1 MNVFKKSLIAAVA
14 SGLVLSGTAGAPV
27 LAQEGQQVTTQQVN
41 DLRNFSGQVTLN
53 IHKHAAPV
61 IAGATSNGLPP
72 ETPIDTKKNP
82 ALAGAVFEV
91 EPVLV
96 NGDPVDLTSIAG
108 WRLAEE
114 IQKGRTDG
122 VTYGEATP
130 LTTND
135 DGLATGAFNIGLYRV
150 TESKAPN
157 GYVGSAPFYVTLPMT
172 HPVERNT
179 WLNEV
184 HVYPKNNP
192 QEASAKTVKDANK
205 NQGDTITYTLEG
217 GVTRYDQR
225 NINSYVLTD
234 YYPSERLAP
243 EGANH
248 GVTKVYLADENG
260 KELETLAADDYTV
273 TNEAGTAG
281 TSLTRITLE
290 KDGVTKLNAN
300 KNATQVRADVNFKVS
315 VLPNTANPADSV
327 VNKINVTQNPAKNP
341 PEPGKPNEP
350 GTPPDNPQT
359 PPNDPPEDAPKAVSY
374 WGNLEVLKQKAGTN
388 ENLKDAEFSVYRCSS
403 ETANDP
409 KKPNPGPFKLEE
421 KAIQS
426 GTTGDDGKVFF
437 TGLHANNFQDGKAEP
452 SNPSGYC
459 LVETKA
465 PDGTQ
470 LQPRPIYFEVLAV
483 GDNLAEGTGTVPA
496 ITLTGNNTVVNS
508 PDNAG
513 FQLPLTGGNG
523 IWMLL
528 IIGGALVLVGG
539 GYAYYLRREGA
550 VA

>member
-14 SGLVLSGTAGAPV
+14 SGLVLSGAAGAPV

-41 DLRNFSGQVTLN
+41 DLRNFNGQVTLN
-53 IHKHAAPV
+53 IHKHAGP
-61 IAGATSNGLPP
+61 AGDARDNGL
-72 ETPIDTKKNP
+72 EKEVNNA
-82 ALAGAVFEV
+82 ALEGAEFTV
-91 EPVLV
+91 ERV
-96 NGDPVDLTSIAG
+96 NLNGKPVDLTSIQG
-108 WRLAEE
+108 WRDAEK
-114 IQKGRTDG
+114 IQKDSSLAG
-122 VTYGEATP
+122 VTFTDSKT
-130 LTTND
+130 LTSNEE
-135 DGLATGAFNIGLYRV
+135 GLATGQFPIGLYRV

-172 HPVERNT
+172 HPTERNA
-179 WLNEV
+179 WLNQV
-184 HVYPKNNP
+184 NVYPKNNP
-192 QEASAKTVKDANK
+192 QQKSSKTVKDANQ
-205 NQGDTITYTLEG
+205 NQRDTITYTLEG

-243 EGANH
+243 AGENN
-248 GVTKVYLADENG
+248 GVAKVYLADAKG
-260 KELETLAADDYTV
+260 AELETLEAADYTV
-273 TNEAGTAG
+273 TNEAAGTAG
-281 TSLTRITLE
+281 TSLTRITLTPA
-290 KDGVTKLNAN
+290 GVTKLNAN
-300 KNATQVRADVNFKVS
+300 KTATQVRADVKFKVS
-315 VLPNTANPADSV
+315 DLPNTADPADSV
-327 VNKINVTQNPAKNP
+327 VNKINVTQNPSQTP
-341 PEPGKPNEP
+341 PDPEKPNEP
-350 GTPPDNPQT
+350 GTPPEDPQT

-374 WGNLEVLKQKAGTN
+374 WGNLEVLKQKAGDKNT
-388 ENLKDAEFSVYRCSS
+388 NLKDAEFSVYRCSPT
-403 ETANDP
+403 TADQVE
-409 KKPNPGPFKLEE
+409 GPFNLEGP
-421 KAIQS
+421 AIQS
-426 GTTGDDGKVFF
+426 GKTGDDGKVFF
-437 TGLHANNFQDGKAEP
+437 TGLHANNFQDGKAQT

-470 LQPRPIYFEVLAV
+470 LQPRPIYFQVLAV
-483 GDNLAEGTGTVPA
+483 GEDLTDGTANVPA
-496 ITLTGNNTVVNS
+496 IKLTGDDNTVVNS

>member
-14 SGLVLSGTAGAPV
+14 SGLVLSGAAGAPV

-53 IHKHAAPV
+53 IHKHAGP
-61 IAGATSNGLPP
+61 AGDARDNGL
-72 ETPIDTKKNP
+72 KKDVNNAP
-82 ALAGAVFEV
+82 LEGAEFTV
-91 EPVLV
+91 ERV
-96 NGDPVDLTSIAG
+96 NLNGEPVDLTSIQG
-108 WRLAEE
+108 WRDAEK
-114 IQKGRTDG
+114 IQKDPSLQG
-122 VTYGEATP
+122 VTFTKVDTLDSNAQ
-130 LTTND
+130 
-135 DGLATGAFNIGLYRV
+135 GLATGKFPIGLYRV

-350 GTPPDNPQT
+350 GNPPEDPQT

-409 KKPNPGPFKLEE
+409 EKPNPGPFKLEE

-426 GTTGDDGKVFF
+426 GTTGEDGKVFF

-483 GDNLAEGTGTVPA
+483 GGNLAEGTGTVPA

-523 IWMLL
+523 VWLLL

>member
-14 SGLVLSGTAGAPV
+14 SGLVLSGAAGAPV
-27 LAQEGQQVTTQQVN
+27 LAQDGQQVTTQQVN
-41 DLRNFSGQVTLN
+41 DLRNFNGQVTLN
-53 IHKHAAPV
+53 IHKHAGP
-61 IAGATSNGLPP
+61 AGDARDNGL
-72 ETPIDTKKNP
+72 EKDVNNA
-82 ALAGAVFEV
+82 ALEGAEFTV
-91 EPVLV
+91 ERV
-96 NGDPVDLTSIAG
+96 NLNGEPVDLTSIQG
-108 WRLAEE
+108 WRDAEK
-114 IQKGRTDG
+114 IQKDPSLQG
-122 VTYGEATP
+122 VTFTKVDTLDSNAQ
-130 LTTND
+130 
-135 DGLATGAFNIGLYRV
+135 GLATGKFPIGLYRV

-172 HPVERNT
+172 HPTERNA
-179 WLNEV
+179 WLNQV
-184 HVYPKNNP
+184 NVYPKNNP
-192 QEASAKTVKDANK
+192 QQKSFKTVKDANQ
-205 NQGDTITYTLEG
+205 NQGGTITYTLEG

-243 EGANH
+243 AGEKN
-248 GVTKVYLADENG
+248 GVAEVYLADANG
-260 KELETLAADDYTV
+260 KKLETLKAADYTV
-273 TNEAGTAG
+273 TNEAAGTAG

-290 KDGVTKLNAN
+290 KEGVTKLNAN
-300 KNATQVRADVNFKVS
+300 KTATQVRADVNFKVS
-315 VLPNTANPADSV
+315 DLPNTADPADSV
-327 VNKINVTQNPAKNP
+327 VNKINVTQNPS
-341 PEPGKPNEP
+341 
-350 GTPPDNPQT
+350 QT

-374 WGNLEVLKQKAGTN
+374 WGNLEVLKQKAGDKNT
-388 ENLKDAEFSVYRCSS
+388 NLKGAEFSVYRCSS

-426 GTTGDDGKVFF
+426 GKTGDDGKVFF
-437 TGLHANNFQDGKAEP
+437 TGLHANNFQDGKAQT

-470 LQPRPIYFEVLAV
+470 LQPRPIYFQVLAV
-483 GDNLAEGTGTVPA
+483 GEDLTDGTANVPA
-496 ITLTGNNTVVNS
+496 IKLTGDDNTVVNS

>member
-172 HPVERNT
+172 HPTERNA
-179 WLNEV
+179 WLNQV
-184 HVYPKNNP
+184 NVYPKNNP
-192 QEASAKTVKDANK
+192 QQKSSKTVKDANQ
-205 NQGDTITYTLEG
+205 NQRDTITYTLEG

-243 EGANH
+243 AGENN
-248 GVTKVYLADENG
+248 GVAKVYLADAKG
-260 KELETLAADDYTV
+260 AELETLEAADYTV
-273 TNEAGTAG
+273 TNEAAGTAG
-281 TSLTRITLE
+281 TSLTRITLTPA
-290 KDGVTKLNAN
+290 GVTKLNAN
-300 KNATQVRADVNFKVS
+300 KTATQVRADVKFKVS
-315 VLPNTANPADSV
+315 DLPNTADPADSV
-327 VNKINVTQNPAKNP
+327 VNKINVTQNPSQTP
-341 PEPGKPNEP
+341 PDPEKPNEP
-350 GTPPDNPQT
+350 GTPPEDPQT

-374 WGNLEVLKQKAGTN
+374 WGNLEVLKQKAGDKNT
-388 ENLKDAEFSVYRCSS
+388 NLKDAEFSVYRCSPT
-403 ETANDP
+403 TADQVE
-409 KKPNPGPFKLEE
+409 GPFNLEGP
-421 KAIQS
+421 AIQS
-426 GTTGDDGKVFF
+426 GKTGDDGKVFF
-437 TGLHANNFQDGKAEP
+437 TGLHANNFQDGKAQT

-470 LQPRPIYFEVLAV
+470 LQPRPIYFQVLAV
-483 GDNLAEGTGTVPA
+483 GEDLTDGTANVPA
-496 ITLTGNNTVVNS
+496 IKLTGDDNTVVNS

>member
-14 SGLVLSGTAGAPV
+14 SGLVLSGAAGAPV

-41 DLRNFSGQVTLN
+41 DLRNFNGQVTLN
-53 IHKHAAPV
+53 IHKHAGP
-61 IAGATSNGLPP
+61 AGDARDNGL
-72 ETPIDTKKNP
+72 EKEVNNA
-82 ALAGAVFEV
+82 ALEGAEFTV
-91 EPVLV
+91 ERV
-96 NGDPVDLTSIAG
+96 NLNGKPVDLTSIQG
-108 WRLAEE
+108 WRDAEK
-114 IQKGRTDG
+114 IQKDSSLAG
-122 VTYGEATP
+122 VTFTDSKT
-130 LTTND
+130 LTSNEE
-135 DGLATGAFNIGLYRV
+135 GLATGQFPIGLYRV

-172 HPVERNT
+172 HPVERNA
-179 WLNEV
+179 WLNQV
-184 HVYPKNNP
+184 NVYPKNNP
-192 QEASAKTVKDANK
+192 QQKSSKTVKDANQ
-205 NQGDTITYTLEG
+205 NQGDTINYTIQG

-225 NINSYVLTD
+225 NINSYVVTD
-234 YYPSERLAP
+234 YYPTDRLNP
-243 EGANH
+243 SGENN
-248 GVTKVYLADENG
+248 GVQRVYLVDASGDEVE
-260 KELETLAADDYTV
+260 ELASTDYTV
-273 TNEAGTAG
+273 ANQAADTAG
-281 TSLTRITLE
+281 TSLTRITLTE
-290 KDGVTKLNAN
+290 DGITKLNAN
-300 KNATQVRADVNFKVS
+300 ANAAQVRADVNFKVS
-315 VLPNTANPADSV
+315 DLPNTADPADSV
-327 VNKINVTQNPAKNP
+327 VNKINVTQNPSQTP
-341 PEPGKPNEP
+341 PDPEEPNEP
-350 GTPPDNPQT
+350 GTPPEDPQT
-359 PPNDPPEDAPKAVSY
+359 PPNDPPKDAPKAVSY
-374 WGNLEVLKQKAGTN
+374 WGNLEVLKQKAGDKNT
-388 ENLKDAEFSVYRCSS
+388 NLKDAEFSVYRCSPT
-403 ETANDP
+403 TAG
-409 KKPNPGPFKLEE
+409 KLEGPFKLEE

-426 GTTGDDGKVFF
+426 GTTGEDGKVFF

>member
-14 SGLVLSGTAGAPV
+14 SGLVLSGAAGAPV
-27 LAQEGQQVTTQQVN
+27 LAQDGQQVTTQQVN
-41 DLRNFSGQVTLN
+41 DLRNFNGQVTLN
-53 IHKHAAPV
+53 IHKHAGP
-61 IAGATSNGLPP
+61 AGDARDNGL
-72 ETPIDTKKNP
+72 EKDVNNA
-82 ALAGAVFEV
+82 ALEGAEFTV
-91 EPVLV
+91 ERV
-96 NGDPVDLTSIAG
+96 NLNGEPVDLTSIQG
-108 WRLAEE
+108 WRDAEK
-114 IQKGRTDG
+114 IQKDPSLQG
-122 VTYGEATP
+122 VTFTKVDTLDSNAQ
-130 LTTND
+130 
-135 DGLATGAFNIGLYRV
+135 GLATGQFPIGLYRV
-150 TESKAPN
+150 TESKAPD

-172 HPVERNT
+172 HPVERNS

-192 QEASAKTVKDANK
+192 QEKSAKTVKDANK

-243 EGANH
+243 AGEKN
-248 GVTKVYLADENG
+248 GVAKVYLADAKG
-260 KELETLAADDYTV
+260 DELETLEAADYTV
-273 TNEAGTAG
+273 TNAAAGTAG
-281 TSLTRITLE
+281 TSLTRITLTP
-290 KDGVTKLNAN
+290 DGVTKLNAN

-437 TGLHANNFQDGKAEP
+437 TGLHANNFQDGKAET

-496 ITLTGNNTVVNS
+496 ITLTGGDTVVNS

>member
-14 SGLVLSGTAGAPV
+14 SGLVLSGAAGAPV
-27 LAQEGQQVTTQQVN
+27 LAQDGQQVTTQQVN
-41 DLRNFSGQVTLN
+41 DLRNFNGQVTLN
-53 IHKHAAPV
+53 IHKHAGP
-61 IAGATSNGLPP
+61 AGDARDNGL
-72 ETPIDTKKNP
+72 EKDVNNA
-82 ALAGAVFEV
+82 ALEGAEFTV
-91 EPVLV
+91 ERV
-96 NGDPVDLTSIAG
+96 NLNGEPVDLTSIQG
-108 WRLAEE
+108 WRDAEK
-114 IQKGRTDG
+114 IQKDPSLQG
-122 VTYGEATP
+122 VTFTKVDTLDSNAQ
-130 LTTND
+130 
-135 DGLATGAFNIGLYRV
+135 GLATGKFPIGLYRV

-172 HPVERNT
+172 HPVERNS

-234 YYPSERLAP
+234 YYPSARLAP

-248 GVTKVYLADENG
+248 GVTKVYLADANG
-260 KELETLAADDYTV
+260 AELETLEAADYTV
-273 TNEAGTAG
+273 TNAAAGTAG
-281 TSLTRITLE
+281 TSLTRITLTPA
-290 KDGVTKLNAN
+290 GVTKLNAN
-300 KNATQVRADVNFKVS
+300 KNATQVRASVNFKVS
-315 VLPNTANPADSV
+315 DLPNTANPADSV

-350 GTPPDNPQT
+350 GNPPEDPQT

-409 KKPNPGPFKLEE
+409 EKPNPGPFKLEE

-426 GTTGDDGKVFF
+426 GTTGEDGKVFF

-483 GDNLAEGTGTVPA
+483 GGNLAEGTGTVPA

-523 IWMLL
+523 VWLLL